1 MADIRM
7 TDEEIKDLLKSTG
20 AIRHGH
26 FKLTSGRHSD
36 TYIQCARVLE
46 YPTLTMQLADEAVA
60 KLPEDML
67 VDIVAS
73 PALGGILFGFAVAS
87 ALDAT
92 LIFSERV
99 DGAMVFRRSFEV
111 PVGARILVVEDV
123 VTTGGSVKEVC
134 DLVEAEGGEVVGVVS
149 MIDRAD
155 TICFDAP
162 YYPLLRLKAPSWEPE
177 NCNLCKQG
185 IEITAPGSR
194 NLK

>member
-1 MADIRM
+1 MADLRM
-7 TDEEIKDLLKSTG
+7 TDEEIRELLVSTG

-26 FKLTSGRHSD
+26 FRLTSGRHSD

-46 YPTLTMQLADEAVA
+46 YPTLTMLLAEEAVTR
-60 KLPEDML
+60 LPADL
-67 VDIVAS
+67 QVDIVAS

-92 LIFSERV
+92 MIFSERV

-111 PVGARILVVEDV
+111 PDGARILVVEDV
-123 VTTGGSVKEVC
+123 VTTGGSVKEIC
-134 DLVEAEGGEVVGVVS
+134 DLIEADKGEVVGVVS

-155 TICFDAP
+155 SICFDAP
-162 YYPLLRLKAPSWEPE
+162 YYPLLRIKAPSWQPE
-177 NCNLCKQG
+177 NCHLCQQG
-185 IEITAPGSR
+185 VEITSPGSR